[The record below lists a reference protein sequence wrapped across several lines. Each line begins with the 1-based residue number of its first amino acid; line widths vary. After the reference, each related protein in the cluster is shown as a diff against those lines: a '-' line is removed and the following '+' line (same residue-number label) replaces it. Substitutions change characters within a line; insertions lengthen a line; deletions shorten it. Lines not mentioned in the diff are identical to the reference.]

1 MKILIV
7 DDDDDFRSLIAS
19 TLQRDGHETRELN
32 DGSDVVDALNTFD
45 TDVLITDIFMPTVDG
60 IETILSARN
69 HDQNLWIVAVSGN
82 EQYLGVSLK
91 LGANV
96 SLEKPFTKADLISS
110 LGTGVSASNA
120 ECN

>member
-19 TLQRDGHETRELN
+19 TLQRDGHETRELH
-32 DGSDVVDALNTFD
+32 DGGDVVDALSAFD

-82 EQYLGVSLK
+82 AQYLSASLK

-96 SLEKPFTKADLISS
+96 SLEKPFTQADLINS
-110 LGTGVSASNA
+110 LGTGAAASNA

>member
-32 DGSDVVDALNTFD
+32 DGSDGVDALSAFD

-69 HDQNLWIVAVSGN
+69 HDRNLWIIAVSGN
-82 EQYLGVSLK
+82 EQYLSVSLK

-96 SLEKPFTKADLISS
+96 SLEKPFTKTDLINS